1 MNVSI
6 AAVANSPTHLL
17 HCAGQFAEDI
27 FSRAVGDFGV
37 TARQY
42 VVLLAVNDLGHPS
55 QTILCEVT
63 GIDRSTM
70 ADIVRRLVSRG
81 WLTRRRT
88 RDDARMYA
96 VRMTSEGERILKEV
110 RPIAQRVDDAVVKCL
125 TTMECE
131 TFNSLLQK
139 LVSQSDALPV
149 AQVKVA

>member
-1 MNVSI
+1 MEASITAVSS
-6 AAVANSPTHLL
+6 SPSHLL
-17 HCAGQFAEDI
+17 HRAGQFAEDL
-27 FSRAVGDFGV
+27 FTRAVGDLGV

-42 VVLLAVNDLGHPS
+42 VVLLAVDELDHPS

-81 WLTRRRT
+81 FLTRRRT

-110 RPIAQRVDDAVVKCL
+110 RPIAQKVDGAVVKCL
-125 TTMECE
+125 TVTECE
-131 TFNSLLQK
+131 TFNRLLQK
-139 LVSQSDALPV
+139 LVSQSDASPV
-149 AQVKVA
+149 AQDKVA